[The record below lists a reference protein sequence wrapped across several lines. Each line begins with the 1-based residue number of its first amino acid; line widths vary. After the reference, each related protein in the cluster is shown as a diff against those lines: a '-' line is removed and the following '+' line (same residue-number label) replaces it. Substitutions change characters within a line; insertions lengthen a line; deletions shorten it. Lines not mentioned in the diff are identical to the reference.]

1 MLNDFFR
8 RKGGAESDDARQ
20 RLTLELVEIEEI
32 AGVLFKRMEARLEE
46 LKAVEA
52 RLDVK
57 AGALESLLSRAAS
70 IGFAHSDA
78 VDARRREVVALSR
91 KGLKVDEIAGVFD
104 MTRGEVELI
113 LNLVSK

>member
-1 MLNDFFR
+1 MLKGLFK
-8 RKGGAESDDARQ
+8 RKGGTGADDARE

-32 AGVLFKRMEARLEE
+32 AAVLFKRMEARLEE
-46 LKAVEA
+46 LKAIEA
-52 RLDVK
+52 RLDEK
-57 AGALESLLSRAAS
+57 GRALESLLSRAAS

-78 VDARRREVVALSR
+78 VDARRREVVALAR
-91 KGLKVDEIAGVFD
+91 KGLKVDEIAAVFD